1 MNSANAH
8 STYQPWWLTYLRA
21 GLFILTGAALFLWST
36 YTLALVIVLGAF
48 LALAGLS
55 AIRFWQVSRTN
66 TWFLVN
72 GILDT
77 LLGLALLVYHTT
89 PTEDVS
95 LLFGAWGVLVGVL
108 GLVET
113 MFLFVGVQSSSR
125 AANDFIIGL
134 LSFLTLLLGGGIAYL
149 LIGQPLGTGSYRFAG
164 LLIIVIGIILVV
176 NSRRLQRDAA
186 NYGQDSNSA

>member
-1 MNSANAH
+1 
-8 STYQPWWLTYLRA
+8 
-21 GLFILTGAALFLWST
+21 
-36 YTLALVIVLGAF
+36 
-48 LALAGLS
+48 
-55 AIRFWQVSRTN
+55 
-66 TWFLVN
+66 
-72 GILDT
+72 
-77 LLGLALLVYHTT
+77 
-89 PTEDVS
+89 
-95 LLFGAWGVLVGVL
+95 
-108 GLVET
+108 